1 MNPPRAV
8 RRTSI
13 EGVDVKRGFVALAAV
28 LAVVAL
34 PAAADAGRSCV
45 SGVVVA
51 KQAQRGTFAVV
62 GRRGAVQT
70 VHGRLSRVHL
80 GDRVRA
86 AGSRLADGTV
96 RASTTQVVGH
106 VRSATVRGV
115 VISRNAERT
124 LVAAGRSVNDQSAR
138 SGDDQPAGG
147 DDNSQGDDDQGDE
160 SGDG

>member
-1 MNPPRAV
+1 M
-8 RRTSI
+8 
-13 EGVDVKRGFVALAAV
+13 KRGFVALSAV
-28 LAVVAL
+28 LAAVAL
-34 PAAADAGRSCV
+34 PAAAHAGRSGV

-51 KQAQRGTFAVV
+51 KQAQRGTFVV
-62 GRRGAVQT
+62 GRRGVVQT
-70 VHGRLSRVHL
+70 AHGRLSRVHL